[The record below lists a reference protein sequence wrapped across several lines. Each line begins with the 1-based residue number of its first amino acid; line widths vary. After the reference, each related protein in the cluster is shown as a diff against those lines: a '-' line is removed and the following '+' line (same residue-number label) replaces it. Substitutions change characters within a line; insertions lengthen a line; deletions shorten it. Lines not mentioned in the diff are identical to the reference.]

1 MTKLA
6 VLVEGFGPSRATE
19 TIRFF
24 RSIYVRKSIKR
35 QNGPRRLHGYMAIWA
50 ASVGLVCNNSH
61 LINYCRK
68 VVYNARSGTIPSCP
82 EKTWG

>member
-68 VVYNARSGTIPSCP
+68 VAVSYTHLTLPTICSV
-82 EKTWG
+82 